1 MKMAKYK
8 LKITFW
14 NENDDL
20 TKEII
25 IDTDYPEYCDVEET
39 LYINELDDFKDDGGN
54 FDYFEREII

>member
-1 MKMAKYK
+1 METYR

-25 IDTDYPEYCDVEET
+25 IHTAYPEYEDVEDT
-39 LYINELDDFKDDGGN
+39 LYANGLDDFKDDGGN
-54 FDYFEREII
+54 FDYFEREIIC